1 MPYDLSEAF
10 EKIED
15 ELTGSLIKNLKR
27 HKAEET
33 ELGFRWEQWQA
44 LQLKALEDYRRNNL
58 KKFPPRYSKLN
69 NQIRSILQ
77 DSYND
82 GSTKQEKKIM
92 QAIKRGFKGKGT
104 NSPAYTGEAKIE
116 GDFFRTNDRKLDSLV
131 ESVTHDMERAEYA
144 VLRRTNDQYRQIIFN
159 AQVYANTG
167 AGTYEKAVDMATRD
181 FLRAGIDSIEYKNG
195 SRHTISDYADMAI
208 KTASKRAYLQ
218 GEGAMREEWG
228 IVTVILNKRA
238 CPCPLCAPFV
248 GKVFIDDVWSGGQG
262 VAGTDYGI
270 SPITGV
276 KYPLL
281 SSAIRQGLYHPRCR
295 DVHTTYFEGISTPPE
310 DSEYTAD
317 ELDALAEKYNAEQK
331 HGYCERQEKRYDRMS
346 RYSLDEDNQRIYG
359 ARAKAFGEKAE
370 QFGRLANSFEK
381 PVEKSGESGI
391 ISTEELQS
399 FKNGMLKL
407 GIDDLQGFEE
417 YKGEPRVLHEMIED
431 FAVLKENFSKLFSG
445 FKGISYFE
453 QNADEYASYNPITK
467 MFNFNSRI
475 YNNTEV
481 LKSVYENDVRLRHHP
496 KSTSYRANVFHE
508 FGHYIESVAEIDPK
522 KIAKAVYQ
530 KQSGRYFTRKMGDDW
545 IAQNLSV
552 YATDG
557 DYDEF
562 IAECFAEFFESEN
575 PRNISV
581 DTMDEI
587 VSILFKKGLV

>member
-69 NQIRSILQ
+69 NQIRTILQ

-281 SSAIRQGLYHPRCR
+281 SAAIRQGLYHPRCR

-331 HGYCERQEKRYDRMS
+331 QGYCERQEKRYSRMS
-346 RYSLDEDNQRIYG
+346 KYSLDEDNQRMYG
-359 ARAKAFGEKAE
+359 ARAKEWGTKAE
-370 QFGRLANSFEK
+370 GFKRLSDSIGGVSENSKPKITDSNTVVDSKTINSAKYRKVFDNLRESPKVTRSIFQEVKKMLTHRSNGYFEDLSFVDSISGK
-381 PVEKSGESGI
+381 SLTRSDYNKERQCIPSKAMIKMVEKSKPYTLIGIHNHPSSTVPSMDDIMRVWERKQKYGI
-391 ISTEELQS
+391 IACH
-399 FKNGMLKL
+399 NGNV
-407 GIDDLQGFEE
+407 
-417 YKGEPRVLHEMIED
+417 YKYRVL
-431 FAVLKENFSKLFSG
+431 G
-445 FKGISYFE
+445 
-453 QNADEYASYNPITK
+453 
-467 MFNFNSRI
+467 
-475 YNNTEV
+475 
-481 LKSVYENDVRLRHHP
+481 
-496 KSTSYRANVFHE
+496 E
-508 FGHYIESVAEIDPK
+508 F
-522 KIAKAVYQ
+522 
-530 KQSGRYFTRKMGDDW
+530 
-545 IAQNLSV
+545 
-552 YATDG
+552 
-557 DYDEF
+557 DYDEVNF
-562 IAECFAEFFESEN
+562 LLDRLNREIYNDNRQQHRITMVIDELKKHN
-575 PRNISV
+575 V
-581 DTMDEI
+581 DME
-587 VSILFKKGLV
+587 VFLWG

>member
-69 NQIRSILQ
+69 NQIRTILQ

-144 VLRRTNDQYRQIIFN
+144 VLRRTNDRYRQIIFN

-181 FLRAGIDSIEYKNG
+181 FLRAGIDSIEYSNG

-281 SSAIRQGLYHPRCR
+281 SAAIRQGLYHPRCR

-331 HGYCERQEKRYDRMS
+331 QNYCERQEKRYDRIS
-346 RYSLDEDNQRIYG
+346 KYSLDEENQRVYG
-359 ARAKAFGEKAE
+359 ARAKAFGDKAKE
-370 QFGRLANSFEK
+370 FKKLSDSINIPAETVENS
-381 PVEKSGESGI
+381 GGSGI
-391 ISTEELQS
+391 IYPREMLRKQSRNRSKEIKAISDETFNNLTIGARKKGAIILRGTEEVEHHL
-399 FKNGMLKL
+399 
-407 GIDDLQGFEE
+407 DDMKADASIIGDVILFRKQVTLSEVIEE
-417 YKGEPRVLHEMIED
+417 TYH
-431 FAVLKENFSKLFSG
+431 
-445 FKGISYFE
+445 FE
-453 QNADEYASYNPITK
+453 QNLIG
-467 MFNFNSRI
+467 M
-475 YNNTEV
+475 
-481 LKSVYENDVRLRHHP
+481 NDDKPELLR
-496 KSTSYRANVFHE
+496 TILN
-508 FGHYIESVAEIDPK
+508 EIDAKEYLLKNAK
-522 KIAKAVYQ
+522 KYNIPRKETELTQRQLQSYK
-530 KQSGRYFTRKMGDDW
+530 KQLDKYM
-545 IAQNLSV
+545 
-552 YATDG
+552 
-557 DYDEF
+557 
-562 IAECFAEFFESEN
+562 
-575 PRNISV
+575 
-581 DTMDEI
+581 
-587 VSILFKKGLV
+587 KG

>member
-281 SSAIRQGLYHPRCR
+281 SAAIRQGLYHPRCR
-295 DVHTTYFEGISTPPE
+295 DVHTTYFEGVSTPPE

-331 HGYCERQEKRYDRMS
+331 QNYCERQEKRYDRIS
-346 RYSLDEDNQRIYG
+346 KYSLDEENQRVYG
-359 ARAKAFGEKAE
+359 ARAKAFGDKAKE
-370 QFGRLANSFEK
+370 FKKLSDSINIPAETVENS
-381 PVEKSGESGI
+381 GGSGI
-391 ISTEELQS
+391 IYPREMLRKQSRNRSKEIKAISDETFNNLTIGARKKGAIILRGTEEVEHHL
-399 FKNGMLKL
+399 
-407 GIDDLQGFEE
+407 DDMKADASIIGDVILFRKQVTLSEVIEE
-417 YKGEPRVLHEMIED
+417 TYH
-431 FAVLKENFSKLFSG
+431 
-445 FKGISYFE
+445 FE
-453 QNADEYASYNPITK
+453 QNLIG
-467 MFNFNSRI
+467 M
-475 YNNTEV
+475 
-481 LKSVYENDVRLRHHP
+481 NDDKPELLR
-496 KSTSYRANVFHE
+496 TILN
-508 FGHYIESVAEIDPK
+508 EIDAKEYLLKNAK
-522 KIAKAVYQ
+522 KYNIPRKETELTQRQLQSYK
-530 KQSGRYFTRKMGDDW
+530 KQLDKYM
-545 IAQNLSV
+545 
-552 YATDG
+552 
-557 DYDEF
+557 
-562 IAECFAEFFESEN
+562 
-575 PRNISV
+575 
-581 DTMDEI
+581 
-587 VSILFKKGLV
+587 KG